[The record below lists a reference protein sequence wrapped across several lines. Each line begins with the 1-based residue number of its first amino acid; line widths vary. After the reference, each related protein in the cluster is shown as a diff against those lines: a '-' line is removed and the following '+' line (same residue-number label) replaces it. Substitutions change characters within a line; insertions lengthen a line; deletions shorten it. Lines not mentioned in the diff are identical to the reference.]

1 MFLQAEVI
9 SYSIS
14 FPMYFYIVNKYMLN
28 QIELNLIY
36 LAIYSVREFV
46 QGELVIQQLD

>member
-1 MFLQAEVI
+1 M
-9 SYSIS
+9 
-14 FPMYFYIVNKYMLN
+14 N

-46 QGELVIQQLD
+46 QGELVIQQLNKSRKHYLFQGGQ